1 MAGTQCFPTYLFLP
15 QCNFLLANITL
26 YFFAFLS
33 ATTKKSWIKE
43 SSPWNLFYVK
53 TKYLST
59 LDCTDPS
66 PMWNQAR
73 PRRLN
78 KKLFCK
84 LFHKLNPIFPNQSTL
99 SNQLPFHHVQ
109 YKIWISICQIFG
121 GANKIMVWVNWVN
134 ASKVKLNFKPGRGYL
149 INCRKL
155 SFKIAFFHV
164 HCARLSTSV
173 QNPTEIWH
181 HLWPFIKILETRN
194 MASSIGRGL
203 ANTVLIESWDD

>member
-1 MAGTQCFPTYLFLP
+1 MLLLLLFLHVH
-15 QCNFLLANITL
+15 
-26 YFFAFLS
+26 
-33 ATTKKSWIKE
+33 
-43 SSPWNLFYVK
+43 LFYGLLSEINLLLFDASISLEIFLDVK
-53 TKYLST
+53 TKYLPT
-59 LDCTDPS
+59 LDRTDPS

-73 PRRLN
+73 PRRLS

-121 GANKIMVWVNWVN
+121 GANKIMVWGNWVN

-155 SFKIAFFHV
+155 SFKITFFTCTAH
-164 HCARLSTSV
+164 HTRINFSAKPCRNFTPLNSH
-173 QNPTEIWH
+173 EISKHWG
-181 HLWPFIKILETRN
+181 WEEIRN
-194 MASSIGRGL
+194 MARRPPD
-203 ANTVLIESWDD
+203 V